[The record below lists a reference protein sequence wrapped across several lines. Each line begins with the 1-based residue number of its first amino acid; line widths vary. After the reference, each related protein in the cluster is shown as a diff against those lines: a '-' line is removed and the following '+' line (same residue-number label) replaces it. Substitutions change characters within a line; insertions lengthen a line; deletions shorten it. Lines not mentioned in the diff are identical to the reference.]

1 MKIKTFMRGSDG
13 RVRAIEDRPLKDG
26 CHYMA
31 RFDENSEFE
40 KLLCVDVPIMGL
52 AFIDPN
58 FPNFKV
64 ATNYYLECHEI
75 NE

>member
-1 MKIKTFMRGSDG
+1 MIIKTFRVGSDG
-13 RVRAIEDRPLKDG
+13 RTRPVEDRPLKAG
-26 CHYMA
+26 RHYMA
-31 RFDENSEFE
+31 RVDTSGEFE
-40 KLLCVDVPIMGL
+40 KFLCVDVPIIGL
-52 AFIDPN
+52 AFIDPD